1 MASMRACAP
10 SMSSICRS
18 LLGKPLVMFGFYLAL
33 AACSTTPVA
42 VCPPLKDYPESFS
55 NQLANEMEAM
65 PADSATVQAIGDY
78 IELRDVL
85 RTCQ

>member
-1 MASMRACAP
+1 VSYK
-10 SMSSICRS
+10 SS
-18 LLGKPLVMFGFYLAL
+18 AL
-33 AACSTTPVA
+33 AAIVLGFVTGCSSVPVA
-42 VCPPLKDYPESFS
+42 VCAPIKDYPESFS
-55 NQLANEMEAM
+55 NQLANEMETM

>member
-1 MASMRACAP
+1 MTHGLRVHPRRHSR
-10 SMSSICRS
+10 
-18 LLGKPLVMFGFYLAL
+18 LGFYLLPAL
-33 AACSTTPVA
+33 LAITACSSTPVA